1 MSDALEA
8 LIMSC
13 QKEGRWFNL
22 HFYPGK
28 SRLKWVATASI
39 HPANCPTLE
48 LETGWC
54 ECTEEEKQMEG
65 SGKTPE
71 IAVSR
76 LSLALDQCRGFPP
89 HAATERGMPRRRATP
104 RPATTTRGS

>member
-1 MSDALEA
+1 MRDALET

-13 QKEGRWFNL
+13 QRQGRWFNL

-28 SRLKWVATASI
+28 SKLKWIATVSI
-39 HPANCPTLE
+39 HPINCKTIE
-48 LETGWC
+48 LETGWR
-54 ECTEEEKQMEG
+54 ECTEKEKQMEG

-76 LSLALDQCRGFPP
+76 LSLALDN
-89 HAATERGMPRRRATP
+89 EV
-104 RPATTTRGS
+104 

>member
-1 MSDALEA
+1 MSDTLEA
-8 LIMSC
+8 LIVSC
-13 QKEGRWFNL
+13 QKEGRWFSL

-39 HPANCPTLE
+39 HPTNCKTLE

-54 ECTEEEKQMEG
+54 ECTEQEKQMEG

-76 LSLALDQCRGFPP
+76 LSLALNNQIGGTLSR
-89 HAATERGMPRRRATP
+89 T
-104 RPATTTRGS
+104 